1 MTKNNLIH
9 AWLILT
15 VVLISCNSEHEK
27 DLASIANY
35 SPVDKELF
43 DEIMEM
49 DKKFFQAYN
58 NCDLET
64 QASIYSD
71 SIEFFHDKG
80 GLMTSKELIIEGT
93 KKNICGKVTR
103 ELIEGTVEV
112 YPINDYGAVQ
122 IGYHKFF
129 NKQEPDAESVPS
141 KFIAVWRNNDG
152 NWKMTKV
159 ISLHN

>member
-1 MTKNNLIH
+1 
-9 AWLILT
+9 
-15 VVLISCNSEHEK
+15 
-27 DLASIANY
+27 
-35 SPVDKELF
+35 
-43 DEIMEM
+43 
-49 DKKFFQAYN
+49 
-58 NCDLET
+58 
-64 QASIYSD
+64 
-71 SIEFFHDKG
+71 
-80 GLMTSKELIIEGT
+80 MTSKELIIEGT

-103 ELIEGTVEV
+103 ELIDGTVEV

-141 KFIAVWRNNDG
+141 KFIAVWRYKNG